1 MARDV
6 ERKAPNRVHAK
17 CKVGHLAVVQGS
29 AAKKRA
35 AGTQRMPSF
44 R

>member
-1 MARDV
+1 M
-6 ERKAPNRVHAK
+6 K
-17 CKVGHLAVVQGS
+17 CNAGHLAVVHGS

-44 R
+44 K